1 MEKVETTTAKTILKK
16 VATDGIQALVAYV
29 LAVGKE
35 IGDEKAFKILLEA
48 RSKVYA
54 DEQIKWARENM
65 ARLGIKGNDAN
76 AAFELTEAF
85 FKDTRMYTFGHLMAE
100 TTEKYGEF
108 IEKGPKR
115 VVIRHNLWCPLLEAC
130 KNLGV
135 ETRYLCE
142 NFAFPEWER
151 VVKTVINPNFTLK
164 ANKIRPEAGYCEE
177 VYEIEE

>member
-1 MEKVETTTAKTILKK
+1 MEKVETTAEKLKK
-16 VATDGIQALVAYV
+16 VAADGIQALVAYV

-35 IGDEKAFKILLEA
+35 IGNENAFKILLEA
-48 RSKVYA
+48 RAKTYSDA
-54 DEQIKWARENM
+54 QIKWARTNM
-65 ARLGIKGNDAN
+65 SRLGIKGNDAI
-76 AAFELTEAF
+76 AAYELTEAF

-100 TTEKYGEF
+100 STEKYGKF

-135 ETRYLCE
+135 ETRYFCE
-142 NFAFPEWER
+142 NFAFPEWEK
-151 VVKTVINPNFTLK
+151 VVKAVINPNFVLK
-164 ANKIRPEAGYCEE
+164 ANKIRPEADYCEE